1 MVNSNKFN
9 TINIQVKKIKSPKV
23 NRNPLFKSFKKE
35 FTKTVQQLDHKK
47 IKLKSKRKKN
57 TNKNTVLDIPTNL
70 SIKPIVPNKSHSK
83 LPNKSHSK
91 LPNKSHSK
99 LPSKLPN
106 KSHSKLPIKDKNL
119 MKKTKKLKP
128 PKKYKTISVKF
139 KKNNKEKEINK
150 LLNEFNKMDLKNI
163 QSKLK
168 SKGIDVKKTNKNKL
182 LKYIYLLTC
191 VDDNINVIKG

>member
-1 MVNSNKFN
+1 MKTSYLFYKLD
-9 TINIQVKKIKSPKV
+9 KKI
-23 NRNPLFKSFKKE
+23 L
-35 FTKTVQQLDHKK
+35 KK
-47 IKLKSKRKKN
+47 IL
-57 TNKNTVLDIPTNL
+57 
-70 SIKPIVPNKSHSK
+70 
-83 LPNKSHSK
+83 
-91 LPNKSHSK
+91 
-99 LPSKLPN
+99 
-106 KSHSKLPIKDKNL
+106 
-119 MKKTKKLKP
+119 KKTKKLKH

>member
-1 MVNSNKFN
+1 MVNDNKFN
-9 TINIQVKKIKSPKV
+9 TINILVEKRRTPKV

-57 TNKNTVLDIPTNL
+57 TNKNTILDIPTNL
-70 SIKPIVPNKSHSK
+70 SIKPVVPNKS
-83 LPNKSHSK
+83 PNKSPSK
-91 LPNKSHSK
+91 SPIK
-99 LPSKLPN
+99 LPSKSPS
-106 KSHSKLPIKDKNL
+106 KSPIKDKKIL
-119 MKKTKKLKP
+119 KKILKKTKKLKH

-168 SKGIDVKKTNKNKL
+168 SKGIDVKKTKKTKKTNKSKL

>member
-9 TINIQVKKIKSPKV
+9 TINIQVEKRRTPKV
-23 NRNPLFKSFKKE
+23 NRNTLFKSFKKE

-57 TNKNTVLDIPTNL
+57 TNKNTILDIPTNL
-70 SIKPIVPNKSHSK
+70 SIKPV
-83 LPNKSHSK
+83 LP
-91 LPNKSHSK
+91 SK
-99 LPSKLPN
+99 LPSKLP
-106 KSHSKLPIKDKNL
+106 IKDKKL
-119 MKKTKKLKP
+119 MKKTKKLKH

-150 LLNEFNKMDLKNI
+150 LLNEFNKMDLKDI

-168 SKGIDVKKTNKNKL
+168 SKGIDVKKTKKTNKNKL

>member
-1 MVNSNKFN
+1 MVNDNKFN
-9 TINIQVKKIKSPKV
+9 TINIRVKKIKSPKV

-57 TNKNTVLDIPTNL
+57 TNKNTILDIPTNL
-70 SIKPIVPNKSHSK
+70 SIKPVVPNKS
-83 LPNKSHSK
+83 PNKS
-91 LPNKSHSK
+91 PSK
-99 LPSKLPN
+99 LPSK
-106 KSHSKLPIKDKNL
+106 SPIKDKKI
-119 MKKTKKLKP
+119 MKKTKKLKH

>member
-1 MVNSNKFN
+1 MVNDNKFN
-9 TINIQVKKIKSPKV
+9 TINIRVKKIKSPKV

-47 IKLKSKRKKN
+47 IKLKSKRKNNK
-57 TNKNTVLDIPTNL
+57 NKNTIIDIPTNL
-70 SIKPIVPNKSHSK
+70 SIKPD
-83 LPNKSHSK
+83 LP
-91 LPNKSHSK
+91 
-99 LPSKLPN
+99 
-106 KSHSKLPIKDKNL
+106 SKLPIKDKKL
-119 MKKTKKLKP
+119 MKKTKKLKH